1 MYINYATDQLKE
13 LAAKEVSDIAPFL
26 NEDDRGTLILK
37 KIIQMAHDDKAEEN
51 KIVAAQVN

>member
-1 MYINYATDQLKE
+1 LKE

-51 KIVAAQVN
+51 KIVAA